1 MKLSDHVTFHDKKL
15 EARCARGPIKM
26 SHLYEAYFDGG
37 VDIDGD
43 IIALLRKRD
52 LFVKYKLTWAH
63 LRWAVTNFVWEATIH
78 SKKQDRRIVR
88 EHYDRGNDFF
98 GWFLGERMVY
108 TSGFFLNAGESLEQS
123 QDNKLNLVCQKLQL
137 SPGERMVYTSGF
149 FLERGESLEQAQDN
163 KLNLVCQKLKL
174 APGERLLDIGCGWGT
189 LARHAAEHYG
199 VDATGVTL
207 SKEQTALG
215 NERIARSGL
224 EDRARV
230 LCLDYRE
237 TPEQTFDKIV
247 SLEMVEH
254 VGVKNLKKYYGLV
267 RDRLADDGIF
277 LLQWTGLRRGLR
289 PEDLIWGLFM
299 NKYVFPGADASL
311 CPSRMLKAME
321 KAGFEFHSIENI
333 TIHYSWTIQRWFDN
347 WMSNRDAIVAAY
359 GDRWFRIWRFF
370 LAWSVLIGEQGNA
383 ACFQVVANKNLDH
396 YKRQR
401 WILDRGPV
409 LGDRVAE
416 IATPVAPIPDAPV
429 PPPTSTFRSPAAR
442 PPSSTSP
449 H

>member
-108 TSGFFLNAGESLEQS
+108 TSGFFTHPGESLE
-123 QDNKLNLVCQKLQL
+123 
-137 SPGERMVYTSGF
+137 
-149 FLERGESLEQAQDN
+149 ESQDN

-383 ACFQVVANKNLDH
+383 ACFQVVANKNLDQF
-396 YKRQR
+396 KRQR

-409 LGDRVAE
+409 LGDRVEAIE
-416 IATPVAPIPDAPV
+416 AAIPRPALPVAG
-429 PPPTSTFRSPAAR
+429 TSRLHAQP
-442 PPSSTSP
+442 
-449 H
+449 